1 MMSEIEMTPAQETV
15 ANWRKEAL
23 LAFVPVGGGCRYKA
37 IIYPAGSI
45 LGIGAV
51 LLLEEVTV
59 HCQAAGP
66 ESMGTG
72 PTKHTIRTTDPEDGK
87 RYLLERTD
95 DLVEYR
101 PLTGGEAQQ
110 YKLSPQGI
118 AQIAWSNGIITG
130 VVLA

>member
-1 MMSEIEMTPAQETV
+1 MSGIKMTTGQQMV
-15 ANWRKEAL
+15 INWRKEDL
-23 LAFVPVGGGCRYKA
+23 QVFVPVGEGCRYKA

-45 LGIGAV
+45 LVIGAV
-51 LLLEEVTV
+51 ILLEEATV

-66 ESMGTG
+66 ESMETG
-72 PTKHTIRTTDPEDGK
+72 PTKHTIRTTDPDGEK
-87 RYLLERTD
+87 HYLLERTD

-101 PLTGGEAQQ
+101 PLIGGEAQQ

-118 AQIAWSNGIITG
+118 AKIAWSNGIITG

>member
-1 MMSEIEMTPAQETV
+1 MSGIEMTPGQQMV
-15 ANWRKEAL
+15 AGWQKEDL
-23 LAFVPVGGGCRYKA
+23 LVFVPAGKDCRYRA

-45 LGIGAV
+45 WGIGAV
-51 LLLEEVTV
+51 LLLEEATV

-87 RYLLERTD
+87 LYLLERTD
-95 DLVEYR
+95 DLVDYR
-101 PLTGGEAQQ
+101 PLLGGEAQQ

-118 AQIAWSNGIITG
+118 AKIVWSNGIIAG
-130 VVLA
+130 IVLA

>member
-15 ANWRKEAL
+15 ANWQEKDL
-23 LAFVPVGGGCRYKA
+23 LTFVPVGEGCRYKA

-45 LGIGAV
+45 WGIGAV
-51 LLLEEVTV
+51 LLLEEATV

-72 PTKHTIRTTDPEDGK
+72 PTKHTIRTTDPGGEK
-87 RYLLERTD
+87 HYLLERSG

-101 PLTGGEAQQ
+101 PLIGGEAQQ

-118 AQIAWSNGIITG
+118 AKIAWSNGIITG